1 MKNWVLGLC
10 GIALF
15 AGCASAPKS
24 EAYSKD
30 MSQSVEKTLAKFTK
44 NDEALQEKLDSSAG
58 YVVFPLIVRAGA
70 GLGYGYGEGAVMN
83 GGDVEAYTTVNDFNI
98 AFQWGA
104 HGYSLL
110 IVFDEK
116 DEYEDFMKGN
126 FEFGAGASA
135 VLFPWGLGV
144 QTRIGRS
151 SVYFFSRGGLMFSAN
166 VDGLAFSVAKDE

>member
-1 MKNWVLGLC
+1 MKNAVLGLFVV
-10 GIALF
+10 ALF
-15 AGCASAPKS
+15 VGCASAPKS
-24 EAYSKD
+24 EGYAED
-30 MSQSVEKTLAKFTK
+30 MSASCEATIAKFTK

-83 GGDVEAYTTVNDFNI
+83 GGDVEAYTTVNDFNL
-98 AFQWGA
+98 AFQLGA

-135 VLFPWGLGV
+135 VFFPWGLGV
-144 QTRIGRS
+144 QTRVGRS
-151 SVYFFSRGGLMFSAN
+151 NVYFFSRGGLMYSAN